1 MTTINLKTEQFKN
14 QIYDLINQNELP
26 ISLTYYIFKEIT
38 ENIEKAQKVAVKR
51 ELDQLKQ
58 QQQKQ
63 RQEKEKQK
71 EQTIE
76 Q

>member
-1 MTTINLKTEQFKN
+1 MTIINLKAEQFKN

-38 ENIEKAQKVAVKR
+38 ENIEKARKVAIKR

-63 RQEKEKQK
+63 EQEKQTT
-71 EQTIE
+71 EQ
-76 Q
+76 

>member
-1 MTTINLKTEQFKN
+1 MTTINLKVEQFKN

-38 ENIEKAQKVAVKR
+38 ENIEKAQKVAIKR
-51 ELDQLKQ
+51 ELDQLKK

-63 RQEKEKQK
+63 EQQEKK
-71 EQTIE
+71 EQTTE

>member
-63 RQEKEKQK
+63 EEQKKQE
-71 EQTIE
+71 EQTTE

>member
-1 MTTINLKTEQFKN
+1 MITINLKAEQFKN
-14 QIYDLINQNELP
+14 QIYDLINQNKLP

-63 RQEKEKQK
+63 EEQEKQE
-71 EQTIE
+71 EQTTE

>member
-1 MTTINLKTEQFKN
+1 MTIINLKAEQFKN

-38 ENIEKAQKVAVKR
+38 ENIEEARKVAVKR
-51 ELDQLKQ
+51 ELDQLKR

-63 RQEKEKQK
+63 EQQEKE
-71 EQTIE
+71 EQITE

>member
-1 MTTINLKTEQFKN
+1 MTMINLKTEQFKN

-38 ENIEKAQKVAVKR
+38 ENIEKAQKIAVKK

-63 RQEKEKQK
+63 EEEKQE
-71 EQTIE
+71 EQTTE

>member
-38 ENIEKAQKVAVKR
+38 ENIEKAQKIAVKR

-58 QQQKQ
+58 QQQEQ
-63 RQEKEKQK
+63 EQQEKQE
-71 EQTIE
+71 EQTVE

>member
-1 MTTINLKTEQFKN
+1 MTTINLKAEQFKN

-38 ENIEKAQKVAVKR
+38 ENIEEARKVAIKR

-63 RQEKEKQK
+63 EQEKQE
-71 EQTIE
+71 EQTVE

>member
-1 MTTINLKTEQFKN
+1 MMTINLKTEQFKN

-38 ENIEKAQKVAVKR
+38 ENIEKAQKIAVKR

-58 QQQKQ
+58 RQQKQ
-63 RQEKEKQK
+63 EEEEKQE

-76 Q
+76 

>member
-1 MTTINLKTEQFKN
+1 MTTINLKVEQFKN

-38 ENIEKAQKVAVKR
+38 ENIEKAQKIAVKR

-63 RQEKEKQK
+63 EE
-71 EQTIE
+71 EQTTE

>member
-1 MTTINLKTEQFKN
+1 MTTINLKAEQFKN

-51 ELDQLKQ
+51 ELDQLRQQ

-63 RQEKEKQK
+63 EEQEKQE
-71 EQTIE
+71 EQTTE

>member
-1 MTTINLKTEQFKN
+1 MTTINLKVEQFKN

-63 RQEKEKQK
+63 EEQEKQE
-71 EQTIE
+71 EQTTE

>member
-1 MTTINLKTEQFKN
+1 MTIINLKAEQFRN

-38 ENIEKAQKVAVKR
+38 ENIEEARKVAIKR

-63 RQEKEKQK
+63 EQEKQE
-71 EQTIE
+71 EQATE
-76 Q
+76 

>member
-1 MTTINLKTEQFKN
+1 MTTINLRTEQFKN

-38 ENIEKAQKVAVKR
+38 ENIEKAQKIAVKR

-63 RQEKEKQK
+63 EEEKQK
-71 EQTIE
+71 EQTTE
-76 Q
+76 

>member
-38 ENIEKAQKVAVKR
+38 ENIEKAQKIAVKR
-51 ELDQLKQ
+51 ELDQLKR

-63 RQEKEKQK
+63 EEEKQK
-71 EQTIE
+71 EQTTE

>member
-1 MTTINLKTEQFKN
+1 MITINLKAEQFKN

-38 ENIEKAQKVAVKR
+38 ENIEKAQKVAIKR

-63 RQEKEKQK
+63 EEQKKQK
-71 EQTIE
+71 EEQTTE

>member
-1 MTTINLKTEQFKN
+1 MTTINLRTEQFKN

-38 ENIEKAQKVAVKR
+38 ENIEKAQKLAVKR

-63 RQEKEKQK
+63 QEQGKQE
-71 EQTIE
+71 EQITE

>member
-14 QIYDLINQNELP
+14 QIYDLINENELP

-38 ENIEKAQKVAVKR
+38 ENIEKAQKVAIKR
-51 ELDQLKQ
+51 ELDQLKK

-63 RQEKEKQK
+63 EEQEKQE
-71 EQTIE
+71 EQTTE

>member
-1 MTTINLKTEQFKN
+1 MTTINLRTEQFKN

-51 ELDQLKQ
+51 ELDQFKQ

-63 RQEKEKQK
+63 EEEKQE
-71 EQTIE
+71 EQTTE

>member
-1 MTTINLKTEQFKN
+1 MTTINLRTEQFKN

-51 ELDQLKQ
+51 ELDQLKKQ
-58 QQQKQ
+58 QQEKQ
-63 RQEKEKQK
+63 EEEKQK

>member
-38 ENIEKAQKVAVKR
+38 ENIEKAQKIAVKR
-51 ELDQLKQ
+51 ELDQLKM

-63 RQEKEKQK
+63 EEQEKQE
-71 EQTIE
+71 EQITE

>member
-38 ENIEKAQKVAVKR
+38 ENIEKAQKIAVKR

-63 RQEKEKQK
+63 EEQEKQE
-71 EQTIE
+71 EQTTE

>member
-38 ENIEKAQKVAVKR
+38 ENIEKAQKIAVKR

-63 RQEKEKQK
+63 EEEKQEE
-71 EQTIE
+71 EQTTE

>member
-1 MTTINLKTEQFKN
+1 MTTINLKVEQFKN

-38 ENIEKAQKVAVKR
+38 ENIEKAQKIAVKR
-51 ELDQLKQ
+51 ELDQLKK

-63 RQEKEKQK
+63 EEQKKQE
-71 EQTIE
+71 EQTTE

>member
-1 MTTINLKTEQFKN
+1 MITINLKTEQFKN

-38 ENIEKAQKVAVKR
+38 ENIEKAQKLAIKR
-51 ELDQLKQ
+51 ELDQLKK

-63 RQEKEKQK
+63 EE

>member
-1 MTTINLKTEQFKN
+1 MTTVNLRTEQFKN

-38 ENIEKAQKVAVKR
+38 ENIEKAQKIAVKR

-63 RQEKEKQK
+63 EEEKQE
-71 EQTIE
+71 EQTTE

>member
-1 MTTINLKTEQFKN
+1 MTTINLRTEQFKN

-51 ELDQLKQ
+51 ELDQLKKQ
-58 QQQKQ
+58 QQEKQ
-63 RQEKEKQK
+63 EEEKQK
-71 EQTIE
+71 EQTTE

>member
-38 ENIEKAQKVAVKR
+38 ENIEKAQRIAVKR
-51 ELDQLKQ
+51 ELDQLKK

-63 RQEKEKQK
+63 EEKQE
-71 EQTIE
+71 EQTTE

>member
-38 ENIEKAQKVAVKR
+38 ENIEEARKVAIKR

-63 RQEKEKQK
+63 EQEKQK
-71 EQTIE
+71 EQTTE